1 MAVVNISGSV
11 WSSIHFDNSCR
22 DGDQEGFLIGEVTY
36 RETTDISDSQMD
48 RKTEEVDINVTSH
61 CHCREPF
68 SFYDTSGH
76 VDQIKMLA
84 LLRSNYKNVI
94 GFYRFRRNTMLQPS
108 LREMA
113 LYQRLLASLPGEPQP
128 ATFILGIFS
137 GNSTSN
143 LATHSFPYQL
153 FTYSFNG
160 FSARKVSVVNLGDTA
175 ESEYKLSPVQSSLS
189 SDNGGFQHILKNYST
204 QLLGPNATL
213 SGVQTVRNLNND
225 IHNKLQE
232 VKQKVTDTEG
242 RLGTLGQEVS
252 ELRRRAQRQRHDK
265 AERQRV
271 AGQVLNTNNN
281 AGLPRL
287 PPSTSYE
294 KQLPL
299 AMETKPTSTVS
310 NTSSS
315 ASGDCLG
322 SHPTIANQSAEKR
335 SPLGTSIPDNSV
347 VEEPM
352 EAKPSDPF
360 AGLLKDMKQSLSKS
374 RSSSINSTGKDS
386 SSMEGPAQGSVNG
399 ADNRTLESR
408 EAEGK
413 SQEASQNPEVNNE
426 MNDDDDETQ
435 IQDEQHYNATLS
447 PTF

>member
-1 MAVVNISGSV
+1 
-11 WSSIHFDNSCR
+11 
-22 DGDQEGFLIGEVTY
+22 
-36 RETTDISDSQMD
+36 MD

-281 AGLPRL
+281 AG
-287 PPSTSYE
+287 
-294 KQLPL
+294 
-299 AMETKPTSTVS
+299 MWCH
-310 NTSSS
+310 
-315 ASGDCLG
+315 G
-322 SHPTIANQSAEKR
+322 NQS
-335 SPLGTSIPDNSV
+335 V
-347 VEEPM
+347 
-352 EAKPSDPF
+352 
-360 AGLLKDMKQSLSKS
+360 
-374 RSSSINSTGKDS
+374 
-386 SSMEGPAQGSVNG
+386 
-399 ADNRTLESR
+399 
-408 EAEGK
+408 
-413 SQEASQNPEVNNE
+413 
-426 MNDDDDETQ
+426 
-435 IQDEQHYNATLS
+435 
-447 PTF
+447 

>member
-1 MAVVNISGSV
+1 
-11 WSSIHFDNSCR
+11 
-22 DGDQEGFLIGEVTY
+22 
-36 RETTDISDSQMD
+36 
-48 RKTEEVDINVTSH
+48 
-61 CHCREPF
+61 
-68 SFYDTSGH
+68 
-76 VDQIKMLA
+76 
-84 LLRSNYKNVI
+84 NVI

-189 SDNGGFQHILKNYST
+189 SDNGGFQHILKNY
-204 QLLGPNATL
+204 
-213 SGVQTVRNLNND
+213 
-225 IHNKLQE
+225 
-232 VKQKVTDTEG
+232 
-242 RLGTLGQEVS
+242 
-252 ELRRRAQRQRHDK
+252 
-265 AERQRV
+265 
-271 AGQVLNTNNN
+271 
-281 AGLPRL
+281 RL